1 MANLSRLLGLRIKEL
16 RKRNKL
22 TQSQLA
28 EKIGMETTN
37 LCKLENGCQLP
48 KEENIEKIAKILDVE
63 IRDLFDFGHLKTTK
77 DLKNELL
84 EIIKNATEEE
94 TELYYKIIISIK
106 ETVKV

>member
-1 MANLSRLLGLRIKEL
+1 MANLSKLLGLRIKEL

-48 KEENIEKIAKILDVE
+48 KEENIEKIANILNVE
-63 IRDLFDFGHLKTTK
+63 IKELFDFGHLKTTK
-77 DLKNELL
+77 DLKNELF
-84 EIIKNATEEE
+84 EIIKNATDEE
-94 TELYYKIIISIK
+94 TELFYRIIISIK
-106 ETVKV
+106 ETVNI

>member
-1 MANLSRLLGLRIKEL
+1 MANLSKLLGLRIKEL

-48 KEENIEKIAKILDVE
+48 KEENIEKIAHILNVE
-63 IRDLFDFGHLKTTK
+63 IKDLFDFGHLKTTK
-77 DLKNELL
+77 ELKTELID
-84 EIIKNATEEE
+84 IIKKATEEE
-94 TELYYKIIISIK
+94 TELFYRIIISIK
-106 ETVKV
+106 ETANI